1 MTFLHILHVPH
12 CSFNVSGEI
21 YNRMLWSGWYI
32 EEESEESNTVG
43 VHVKWKSFL
52 YILFTVSTT
61 CCCILGETKKFKY
74 QKQEVKKCGGCT
86 TQQTRRLFF
95 HYMTDNDQ
103 WMLQHYCNLQ
113 SLRLDT
119 TTSCTHLWLIKQIA
133 EYCWVH
139 LEGVS
144 CLSVTCVRVNLA

>member
-1 MTFLHILHVPH
+1 MPKTFLI
-12 CSFNVSGEI
+12 
-21 YNRMLWSGWYI
+21 
-32 EEESEESNTVG
+32 SNHFFGFTLN
-43 VHVKWKSFL
+43 L
-52 YILFTVSTT
+52 YEKVSTDHSICDLT
-61 CCCILGETKKFKY
+61 EQIRHVIAFVSMLFFPLQYKEPWSDW
-74 QKQEVKKCGGCT
+74 GCT

-119 TTSCTHLWLIKQIA
+119 TTSCTHFPEVTALQIT

-144 CLSVTCVRVNLA
+144 CLCQGKLSIRDNTDSSCPYLYYMLMTKRWSK